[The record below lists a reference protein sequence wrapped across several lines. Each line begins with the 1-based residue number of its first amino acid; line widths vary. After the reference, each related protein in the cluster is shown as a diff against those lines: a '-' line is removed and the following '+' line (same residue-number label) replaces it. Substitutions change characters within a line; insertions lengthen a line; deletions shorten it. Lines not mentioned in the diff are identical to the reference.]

1 MSRGEDIR
9 EAFSLYDKKGTGTI
23 DQADL
28 GDLLRALGQNP
39 TQKEVGEL
47 CRSAPPTIDFN
58 TFKKILERPNGYA
71 PAGTVDEFIRGLSV
85 FDKDGSGR
93 IGAGE
98 MRYVLTSL
106 GERLTNEEVD
116 ELLRGVRQEPDGSI
130 NYREFVTTILA
141 T

>member
-1 MSRGEDIR
+1 MSRADDVR
-9 EAFSLYDKKGTGTI
+9 EAFALYDKRGTGKI

-39 TQKEVGEL
+39 TQKEVADL
-47 CRSAPPTIDFN
+47 VRSAPPTIDFN
-58 TFKKILERPNGYA
+58 TFNQYLNRPNGFA
-71 PAGTVDEFIRGLSV
+71 PAGTVEEFVRGFSV

-106 GERLTNEEVD
+106 GERLTDEEVD
-116 ELLRGVRQEPDGSI
+116 ELLRGVHQEPDGSI